1 MKMKL
6 ISKLVI
12 VIMLVNP
19 LVVSSQI
26 LKGKI
31 TSNGV
36 EVPFANII
44 LKDRGVGVS
53 SNENGYYKFEKLE
66 KGYHQIIVSSL
77 GMNKK
82 KLDIDI
88 MDGVNVID
96 IDLSPNMY
104 NLDQVVVTGTKTFK
118 RRTQS
123 PVIVNVIDS
132 KQLENVQA
140 CNLSEGLKFQPGL
153 RVETDCQTCN
163 YTQLRMNGLSGG
175 YSQILI
181 NGRAIFSPLTGLYGM
196 EQIPTN
202 MIDRIEV
209 VRGGGSSLYGSSAI
223 GGIVNVI
230 TKIPSSNNYSLGYDF
245 SIINGD
251 TQDKVIYGNATVIS
265 DNKNS
270 GATFFVNNRNRGWYD
285 HNGDNFSEL
294 PSLRDNTF
302 GATLFLLPSKN
313 QKLEANLGSLYEYRY
328 GGEMV
333 NSVPHFSMQSEERVH
348 NVLLANLDYQINFN
362 DSRSSFIAYLAAQ
375 KTNRTHYTGIR
386 PDIGSNEDA
395 IHLENPPYGTSLNT
409 TKQAGFQINH
419 TVSQFFGPNVLTL
432 GSEVIS
438 DDVMDEI
445 STYNYLVD
453 QKVIT
458 QGVFFQSDWELTE
471 SFNLLSGARFDKH
484 SLLDNIVVSPRLSF
498 LYKLRKETQFRLSY
512 STGFRAPQAF
522 DTDLHMAFS
531 GGGISRIILADDLKQ
546 ERSRS
551 LSTSLNYD
559 KATEEYVYG
568 FTLEGFYTHLKD
580 AFYQDPTGDSD
591 SYGDIFVKRNGP
603 GATVKGLT
611 MEFRANLKGKIQ
623 LESGFTLQESLYD
636 EAIAYSE
643 NLPLKKEFLR
653 SPDYYGYATLSY
665 NPNSKI
671 SFAANLVHT
680 GEMNVLHLAGAPG
693 QLNDEFLVS
702 PVFNNIG
709 LKSTY
714 IQTFKEIGI
723 KIEYSVGVKNLTNDF
738 QKEFDS
744 FKDRDS
750 NFIYGPSLPRTI
762 YFGLVLKSI

>member
-1 MKMKL
+1 MRF
-6 ISKLVI
+6 ISKLVVLFICINTLI
-12 VIMLVNP
+12 VNA
-19 LVVSSQI
+19 QI
-26 LKGKI
+26 LQGKI
-31 TSNGV
+31 TSDGV
-36 EVPFANII
+36 EVPFVTII
-44 LKDRGVGVS
+44 FKDSGVGVS
-53 SNENGYYKFEKLE
+53 SNEDGFYKFEKLK
-66 KGYHQIIVSSL
+66 KGYHQIIASSL
-77 GMNKK
+77 GMIKK

-88 MDGVNVID
+88 KEGLNVFD
-96 IDLSPNMY
+96 IDLKPSIY

-123 PVIVNVIDS
+123 TVIVNVIDS
-132 KQLENVQA
+132 RQLENVQA
-140 CNLSEGLKFQPGL
+140 CNLAEGLKFQPGL

-163 YTQLRMNGLSGG
+163 YTQLRMNGLTGG

-230 TKIPSSNNYSLGYDF
+230 TKIPTSNNYSLGYDF

-251 TQDKVIYGNATVIS
+251 TQDKVIWGNATVIS
-265 DNKNS
+265 GNKNS

-313 QKLEANLGSLYEYRY
+313 QKLEANLGSIHEYRY
-328 GGEMV
+328 GGEMIDGI
-333 NSVPHFSMQSEERVH
+333 PHFSMQSEERVH
-348 NVLLANLDYQINFN
+348 DVLLGNLDYQINFN
-362 DSRSSFIAYLAAQ
+362 DARSSFIAYLAALQ
-375 KTNRTHYTGIR
+375 TNRTHYTGIR
-386 PDIGSNEDA
+386 PESGSAADV

-419 TVSQFFGPNVLTL
+419 TISKFFGPNMLTI
-432 GSEVIS
+432 GSEVVA

-453 QKVIT
+453 QKVVT
-458 QGVFFQSDWELTE
+458 QGVFFQSDWELTK

-498 LYKLRKETQFRLSY
+498 LYKLRMKTQFRLTY

-546 ERSRS
+546 ERSKS
-551 LSTSLNYD
+551 LSASVNYD
-559 KATEEYVYG
+559 RASEQYVYG
-568 FTLEGFYTHLKD
+568 FTFEGFYTHLKD
-580 AFYQDPTGDSD
+580 AFYQDPSGSD
-591 SYGDIFVKRNGP
+591 SYGDIFVKRNGA
-603 GATVKGLT
+603 GARVKGLT
-611 MEFRANLKGKIQ
+611 MEFRVNFMQKVQ
-623 LESGFTLQESLYD
+623 LESGLTLQQSLYD
-636 EAIAYSE
+636 EAVEYSD

-653 SPDYYGYATLSY
+653 SPDYYGYATISY
-665 NPNSKI
+665 NPSPKL

-680 GEMNVLHLAGAPG
+680 GAMSLIHLEGVPG
-693 QLNDEFLVS
+693 QLEDEFLES
-702 PVFNNIG
+702 PVFNAIG
-709 LKSTY
+709 IKSTY
-714 IQTFKEIGI
+714 IQILKESGI

-738 QKEFDS
+738 QQEFDS
-744 FKDRDS
+744 SKNRDS

-762 YFGLVLKSI
+762 YFGLTLKSI

>member
-1 MKMKL
+1 MRF
-6 ISKLVI
+6 ISKLVVLLI
-12 VIMLVNP
+12 CINP
-19 LVVSSQI
+19 LIVNAQI
-26 LKGKI
+26 LQGKI
-31 TSNGV
+31 TSEGV
-36 EVPFANII
+36 EVPFATII
-44 LKDRGVGVS
+44 FKDSGVGVS
-53 SNENGYYKFEKLE
+53 SNEDGFYKFEKLK
-66 KGYHQIIVSSL
+66 KGYHQIIASSL
-77 GMNKK
+77 GMIKK

-88 MDGVNVID
+88 KEGLNVID
-96 IDLSPNMY
+96 IDLKPSIY

-132 KQLENVQA
+132 RQLENVQA
-140 CNLSEGLKFQPGL
+140 CNLAEGLKFQPGL

-163 YTQLRMNGLSGG
+163 YTQLRMNGLTGG

-230 TKIPSSNNYSLGYDF
+230 TKIPTSNNYSLGYDF

-251 TQDKVIYGNATVIS
+251 TQDKVISGNATVIS

-313 QKLEANLGSLYEYRY
+313 QKLEANLGSIHEYRY
-328 GGEMV
+328 GGEMIDGI
-333 NSVPHFSMQSEERVH
+333 PHFSMQSEERVH
-348 NVLLANLDYQINFN
+348 DVLLGNLDYQINFN
-362 DSRSSFIAYLAAQ
+362 DARSSFIAYLAAQ
-375 KTNRTHYTGIR
+375 QTNRTHYTGIR
-386 PDIGSNEDA
+386 PEIGSAADV

-419 TVSQFFGPNVLTL
+419 TINKFFGPNVLTL
-432 GSEVIS
+432 GSEVVA

-445 STYNYLVD
+445 STYNYIVD
-453 QKVIT
+453 QKVVT
-458 QGVFFQSDWELTE
+458 QGVFFQSDWELTK

-498 LYKLRKETQFRLSY
+498 LYKLRRETQFRLTY

-546 ERSRS
+546 ERSKS
-551 LSTSLNYD
+551 LSASVNYD
-559 KATEEYVYG
+559 RASEQYVYG
-568 FTLEGFYTHLKD
+568 FTFEGFYTHLKD
-580 AFYQDPTGDSD
+580 AFYQDPSGSD
-591 SYGDIFVKRNGP
+591 SYGDIFVKRNGA
-603 GATVKGLT
+603 GARVKGLT
-611 MEFRANLKGKIQ
+611 MEFRANFMQKVQ
-623 LESGFTLQESLYD
+623 LESGLTLQQSLYD
-636 EAIAYSE
+636 EAVEYSD

-653 SPDYYGYATLSY
+653 SPDYYGYATISY
-665 NPNSKI
+665 NPSPKL

-680 GEMNVLHLAGAPG
+680 GAMSLIHLAGAPG
-693 QLNDEFLVS
+693 QLEDEFLES
-702 PVFNNIG
+702 PVFNAIG
-709 LKSTY
+709 IKSTY
-714 IQTFKEIGI
+714 IQFIKKSGI

-738 QKEFDS
+738 QQEFDS
-744 FKDRDS
+744 SKNRDS

-762 YFGLVLKSI
+762 YFGLTLKSI

>member
-1 MKMKL
+1 MRFVK
-6 ISKLVI
+6 KLVI
-12 VIMLVNP
+12 LSICISP
-19 LVVSSQI
+19 LIVSSQI
-26 LKGKI
+26 LQGKI
-31 TSNGV
+31 TSDGV

-44 LKDRGVGVS
+44 IKDSGVGVS
-53 SNENGYYKFEKLE
+53 SNKDGFYRFEKLK
-66 KGYHQIIVSSL
+66 KGYHQIIISSL
-77 GMNKK
+77 GMIKK
-82 KLDIDI
+82 KLDVDI
-88 MDGVNVID
+88 KVGLNVID
-96 IDLSPNMY
+96 IDLNPSVY

-132 KQLENVQA
+132 RQLENVQA
-140 CNLSEGLKFQPGL
+140 CNLAEGLKFQPGL

-163 YTQLRMNGLSGG
+163 YTQLRMNGLTGG

-230 TKIPSSNNYSLGYDF
+230 TKIPTRNNYSLGYDY

-270 GATFFVNNRNRGWYD
+270 GATFFVNNRNRGLYD

-294 PSLRDNTF
+294 PSLKDNTF

-313 QKLEANLGSLYEYRY
+313 QKIEANLGSIHEYRY
-328 GGEMV
+328 GGEMIDR
-333 NSVPHFSMQSEERVH
+333 VPHFSMQSEERVH
-348 NVLLANLDYQINFN
+348 DVLLGNLDYQINFN
-362 DSRSSFIAYLAAQ
+362 DSKSSFIAYLAAQ
-375 KTNRTHYTGIR
+375 QTNRTHYTGIR
-386 PDIGSNEDA
+386 PDIGSADDI

-419 TVSQFFGPNVLTL
+419 TISKFFGANVLTL
-432 GSEVIS
+432 GSEVVA

-445 STYNYLVD
+445 STYNYVVD
-453 QKVIT
+453 QNVVT
-458 QGVFFQSDWELTE
+458 HGVFFQSDWELTE

-484 SLLDNIVVSPRLSF
+484 TLLDDIVVSPRLSF
-498 LYKLRKETQFRLSY
+498 LYKLRKETQFRLTY

-531 GGGISRIILADDLKQ
+531 GGGVSRIILADDLKQ
-546 ERSRS
+546 ERSKS
-551 LSTSLNYD
+551 LSASVNYD
-559 KATEEYVYG
+559 RATEEYVYG
-568 FTLEGFYTHLKD
+568 FTFEGFYTHLKD
-580 AFYQDPTGDSD
+580 AFYQDPTGNSD
-591 SYGDIFVKRNGP
+591 AYGDIFVKRNGA

-611 MEFRANLKGKIQ
+611 MEFRANLKQKVQ
-623 LESGFTLQESLYD
+623 LESGFTLQQSLYE
-636 EAIAYSE
+636 EAVEYSE
-643 NLPLKKEFLR
+643 NLPLMKEFLR

-665 NPNSKI
+665 NPSAKL

-680 GEMNVLHLAGAPG
+680 GAMSVLHLAGAPE
-693 QLNDEFLVS
+693 QLEDEFLVS

-709 LKSTY
+709 IKSTY
-714 IQTFKEIGI
+714 IQVLKESGL

-738 QKEFDS
+738 QQEFDS
-744 FKDRDS
+744 SKNRDS

-762 YFGLVLKSI
+762 YFGLTLKSI

>member
-1 MKMKL
+1 MRF
-6 ISKLVI
+6 ISKLVVLFI
-12 VIMLVNP
+12 CINP
-19 LVVSSQI
+19 LVVNAQI
-26 LKGKI
+26 LQGKI
-31 TSNGV
+31 TSDGV
-36 EVPFANII
+36 EVPFATII
-44 LKDRGVGVS
+44 FKDSGVGVS
-53 SNENGYYKFEKLE
+53 SNEDGFYKFEKLK
-66 KGYHQIIVSSL
+66 KGYHQIIASSL
-77 GMNKK
+77 GMIKK

-88 MDGVNVID
+88 KEGLNVFD
-96 IDLSPNMY
+96 IDLKPSIY

-123 PVIVNVIDS
+123 TVIVNVIDS
-132 KQLENVQA
+132 RQLENVQA
-140 CNLSEGLKFQPGL
+140 CNLAEGLKFQPGL

-163 YTQLRMNGLSGG
+163 YTQLRMNGLTGG

-230 TKIPSSNNYSLGYDF
+230 TKIPTSNNYSLGYDF

-251 TQDKVIYGNATVIS
+251 TQDKVIWGNATVIS
-265 DNKNS
+265 GNKNS

-313 QKLEANLGSLYEYRY
+313 QKLEANLGSIHEYRY
-328 GGEMV
+328 GGEMIDGI
-333 NSVPHFSMQSEERVH
+333 PHFSMQSEERVH
-348 NVLLANLDYQINFN
+348 DVLLGNLDYQINFN
-362 DSRSSFIAYLAAQ
+362 DARSSFIAYLAAQ
-375 KTNRTHYTGIR
+375 QTNRTHYTGIR
-386 PDIGSNEDA
+386 PESGSAADV
-395 IHLENPPYGTSLNT
+395 IHLENPPYGTSINT

-419 TVSQFFGPNVLTL
+419 TISKFFGPNMLTI
-432 GSEVIS
+432 GSEVVA

-453 QKVIT
+453 QKVVT
-458 QGVFFQSDWELTE
+458 QGVFFQSDWELTK

-498 LYKLRKETQFRLSY
+498 LYKLRMETQF

-546 ERSRS
+546 ERSKS
-551 LSTSLNYD
+551 LSASVNYD
-559 KATEEYVYG
+559 RASEQYVYG
-568 FTLEGFYTHLKD
+568 FTFEGFYTHLKD
-580 AFYQDPTGDSD
+580 AFYQDPNGSD
-591 SYGDIFVKRNGP
+591 SYGDIFVKRNGA
-603 GATVKGLT
+603 GARVKGLT
-611 MEFRANLKGKIQ
+611 MEFRVNFMQKVQ
-623 LESGFTLQESLYD
+623 LESGLTLQQSLYD
-636 EAIAYSE
+636 EAVEYSD

-653 SPDYYGYATLSY
+653 SPDYYGYATISY
-665 NPNSKI
+665 NPSPKL

-680 GEMNVLHLAGAPG
+680 GAMSLIHLEGVPG
-693 QLNDEFLVS
+693 QLEDEFLES
-702 PVFNNIG
+702 PVFNAIG
-709 LKSTY
+709 IKSTY
-714 IQTFKEIGI
+714 IQILKESGI

-738 QKEFDS
+738 QQEFDS
-744 FKDRDS
+744 SKNRDS

-762 YFGLVLKSI
+762 YFGLTLKSI

>member
-1 MKMKL
+1 MRF
-6 ISKLVI
+6 ISKLVVLLI
-12 VIMLVNP
+12 CINP
-19 LVVSSQI
+19 LIVNAQI
-26 LKGKI
+26 LQGKI
-31 TSNGV
+31 TSDGV
-36 EVPFANII
+36 EVPFATII
-44 LKDRGVGVS
+44 FKDSDVGVS
-53 SNENGYYKFEKLE
+53 SNEDGYYKFEKL
-66 KGYHQIIVSSL
+66 KNGYHQIIVSSL
-77 GMNKK
+77 GMIKK

-88 MDGVNVID
+88 KEGLNVID
-96 IDLSPNMY
+96 IDLKPSIY
-104 NLDQVVVTGTKTFK
+104 NLNQVVVTGTKTFK

-132 KQLENVQA
+132 RQLENVQA
-140 CNLSEGLKFQPGL
+140 CNLAEGLKFQPGL

-163 YTQLRMNGLSGG
+163 YTQLRMNGLTGG

-230 TKIPSSNNYSLGYDF
+230 TKIPTSNNYSLGYDF

-251 TQDKVIYGNATVIS
+251 TQDKVISGNATVIS
-265 DNKNS
+265 ANKNS

-294 PSLRDNTF
+294 SSLRDNTF

-313 QKLEANLGSLYEYRY
+313 QKLEANLGSIHEYRY
-328 GGEMV
+328 GGEMIDGI
-333 NSVPHFSMQSEERVH
+333 SHFSMQSEERVH
-348 NVLLANLDYQINFN
+348 DVLLGNLDYQINFN
-362 DSRSSFIAYLAAQ
+362 DSRLSFIAYLAAQ
-375 KTNRTHYTGIR
+375 QTNRTHYTGIR
-386 PDIGSNEDA
+386 PEIGSTADV
-395 IHLENPPYGTSLNT
+395 IHLKNPHYGTSLNT
-409 TKQAGFQINH
+409 TKQAGFQMNH
-419 TVSQFFGPNVLTL
+419 TISKFFGPNVLTI
-432 GSEVIS
+432 GSEVVA

-453 QKVIT
+453 QKVVT

-484 SLLDNIVVSPRLSF
+484 SLLDNIVASPRLSF
-498 LYKLRKETQFRLSY
+498 LYKLRRETQIRLTY

-546 ERSRS
+546 ERSKS
-551 LSTSLNYD
+551 LSASVNYD
-559 KATEEYVYG
+559 RASEQYVYG
-568 FTLEGFYTHLKD
+568 FTFEGFYTHLKD
-580 AFYQDPTGDSD
+580 AFFQDPSGSD
-591 SYGDIFVKRNGP
+591 SYGDIFIKRNGA
-603 GATVKGLT
+603 GARVKGLT
-611 MEFRANLKGKIQ
+611 MEFRANFKQKVQ
-623 LESGFTLQESLYD
+623 LESGLTLQQSLYD
-636 EAIAYSE
+636 EAVEYSD

-653 SPDYYGYATLSY
+653 SPNYYGYATISY
-665 NPNSKI
+665 NPNSKL

-680 GEMNVLHLAGAPG
+680 GAMSLIHLAGAPG
-693 QLNDEFLVS
+693 QLEDEFLES
-702 PVFNNIG
+702 PVFNAIG
-709 LKSTY
+709 IKSTY
-714 IQTFKEIGI
+714 IQVLKESGI

-738 QKEFDS
+738 QQEFDS
-744 FKDRDS
+744 SKNRDS
-750 NFIYGPSLPRTI
+750 NFVYGPSLPRTI
-762 YFGLVLKSI
+762 YFGLTLKSI

>member
-1 MKMKL
+1 MISFPCLKL
-6 ISKLVI
+6 K
-12 VIMLVNP
+12 
-19 LVVSSQI
+19 
-26 LKGKI
+26 
-31 TSNGV
+31 
-36 EVPFANII
+36 
-44 LKDRGVGVS
+44 
-53 SNENGYYKFEKLE
+53 
-66 KGYHQIIVSSL
+66 KGYNQIIVSSL
-77 GMNKK
+77 GMIKR

-88 MDGVNVID
+88 KEGLNVID
-96 IDLSPNMY
+96 IDLKPSIY

-132 KQLENVQA
+132 RQLENVQA
-140 CNLSEGLKFQPGL
+140 CNLAEGLKFQPGL

-163 YTQLRMNGLSGG
+163 YTQLRMNGLTGG

-196 EQIPTN
+196 EQIPAN

-230 TKIPSSNNYSLGYDF
+230 TKIPTSNNYSLGYDF

-251 TQDKVIYGNATVIS
+251 TQDKVISGNATVIS

-285 HNGDNFSEL
+285 HNEDNFSEL

-313 QKLEANLGSLYEYRY
+313 QKIEANLGSINEYRY
-328 GGEMV
+328 GGEMI
-333 NSVPHFSMQSEERVH
+333 NGIPHFSMQSEERVH
-348 NVLLANLDYQINFN
+348 DILLGNLDYQINFN
-362 DSRSSFIAYLAAQ
+362 DARSSFIAYLAAQ
-375 KTNRTHYTGIR
+375 QTNRTHYTGIR
-386 PDIGSNEDA
+386 PEIGSAADV
-395 IHLENPPYGTSLNT
+395 IHLEQPPYGTSLNT

-419 TVSQFFGPNVLTL
+419 TINKFFGPNVLTL
-432 GSEVIS
+432 GSEVVA

-445 STYNYLVD
+445 STYNYIVD
-453 QKVIT
+453 QKVVT
-458 QGVFFQSDWELTE
+458 QGVFFQSDWELTK

-498 LYKLRKETQFRLSY
+498 LYKLRRETQFRLTY

-546 ERSRS
+546 ERSKS
-551 LSTSLNYD
+551 LSASVNYD
-559 KATEEYVYG
+559 RASEQYVYG
-568 FTLEGFYTHLKD
+568 FTFEGFYTHLKD
-580 AFYQDPTGDSD
+580 AFYQDPSGSD
-591 SYGDIFVKRNGP
+591 SYGDIFVKRNGA
-603 GATVKGLT
+603 GARVKGLT
-611 MEFRANLKGKIQ
+611 MEFRANFMKKVQ
-623 LESGFTLQESLYD
+623 LESGLTLQQSLYD
-636 EAIAYSE
+636 EAVEYSD

-653 SPDYYGYATLSY
+653 SPIYYGYATISY
-665 NPNSKI
+665 NPSPKL

-680 GEMNVLHLAGAPG
+680 GAMSLIHLAGAPG
-693 QLNDEFLVS
+693 QLEDEFLES
-702 PVFNNIG
+702 PVFNAIG
-709 LKSTY
+709 IKSTY
-714 IQTFKEIGI
+714 IQILKESGI

-738 QKEFDS
+738 QQEFDS
-744 FKDRDS
+744 SKNRDS

-762 YFGLVLKSI
+762 YFGLTLKSI

>member
-1 MKMKL
+1 MRFVK
-6 ISKLVI
+6 KLVI
-12 VIMLVNP
+12 LSICISP
-19 LVVSSQI
+19 LIVSSQI
-26 LKGKI
+26 LQGKI
-31 TSNGV
+31 TSDGV

-44 LKDRGVGVS
+44 IKDSEVGVS
-53 SNENGYYKFEKLE
+53 SNKDGFYRFEKLK
-66 KGYHQIIVSSL
+66 KGYHQIIISSL
-77 GMNKK
+77 GMIKK

-88 MDGVNVID
+88 KVGLNVID
-96 IDLSPNMY
+96 IDLNTSVY

-132 KQLENVQA
+132 RQLENVQA
-140 CNLSEGLKFQPGL
+140 CNLAEGLKFQPGL

-163 YTQLRMNGLSGG
+163 YTQLRMNGLTGG

-230 TKIPSSNNYSLGYDF
+230 TKIPTRNNYSLGYDY

-270 GATFFVNNRNRGWYD
+270 GATFFVNNRNRGLYD

-294 PSLRDNTF
+294 PSLKDNTF

-313 QKLEANLGSLYEYRY
+313 QKIEANLGSIHEYRY
-328 GGEMV
+328 GGEMIDR
-333 NSVPHFSMQSEERVH
+333 VPHFSMQSEERVH
-348 NVLLANLDYQINFN
+348 DVLLGNLDYQINFN
-362 DSRSSFIAYLAAQ
+362 DSKSSFIAYLAAQ
-375 KTNRTHYTGIR
+375 QTNRTHYTGIR
-386 PDIGSNEDA
+386 PDIGSADDI

-419 TVSQFFGPNVLTL
+419 TISKFFGANVLTL
-432 GSEVIS
+432 GSEVVA

-445 STYNYLVD
+445 STYNYVVD
-453 QKVIT
+453 QNVVT
-458 QGVFFQSDWELTE
+458 HGVFFQSDWELTE

-484 SLLDNIVVSPRLSF
+484 TLLDDIVVSPRLSF
-498 LYKLRKETQFRLSY
+498 LYKLRKETQFRLTY

-531 GGGISRIILADDLKQ
+531 GGGVSRIILADDLKQ
-546 ERSRS
+546 ERSKS
-551 LSTSLNYD
+551 LSASVNYD
-559 KATEEYVYG
+559 RATEEYVYG
-568 FTLEGFYTHLKD
+568 FTFEGFYTHLKD
-580 AFYQDPTGDSD
+580 AFYQDPTGNSD
-591 SYGDIFVKRNGP
+591 AYGDIFVKRNGA

-611 MEFRANLKGKIQ
+611 MEFRANLKQKVQ
-623 LESGFTLQESLYD
+623 LESGFTLQQSLYE
-636 EAIAYSE
+636 EAVEYSE
-643 NLPLKKEFLR
+643 NLPLMKEFLR

-665 NPNSKI
+665 NPSAKL

-680 GEMNVLHLAGAPG
+680 GAMSVLHLAGAPE
-693 QLNDEFLVS
+693 QLEDEFLVS

-709 LKSTY
+709 IKSTY
-714 IQTFKEIGI
+714 IQVLKESGL

-738 QKEFDS
+738 QQEFDS
-744 FKDRDS
+744 SKNRDS

-762 YFGLVLKSI
+762 YFGLTLKSI

>member
-1 MKMKL
+1 MRF
-6 ISKLVI
+6 ISKLVVLFICINTLI
-12 VIMLVNP
+12 VNA
-19 LVVSSQI
+19 QI
-26 LKGKI
+26 LQGKI
-31 TSNGV
+31 TSDGV
-36 EVPFANII
+36 EVPFATII
-44 LKDRGVGVS
+44 FKDSGVGVS
-53 SNENGYYKFEKLE
+53 SNEDGFYKFEKLK
-66 KGYHQIIVSSL
+66 KGYHQIIASSL
-77 GMNKK
+77 GMIKK

-88 MDGVNVID
+88 KEGLNVFD
-96 IDLSPNMY
+96 IDLKPSIY

-123 PVIVNVIDS
+123 TVIVNVIDS
-132 KQLENVQA
+132 RQLENVQA
-140 CNLSEGLKFQPGL
+140 CNLADGLKFQPGL

-163 YTQLRMNGLSGG
+163 YTQLRMIGLTGG

-230 TKIPSSNNYSLGYDF
+230 TKIPTSNNYSLGYDF

-251 TQDKVIYGNATVIS
+251 TQDKVIWGNATVIS
-265 DNKNS
+265 GNKNS

-313 QKLEANLGSLYEYRY
+313 QKLEANLGSIHEYRY
-328 GGEMV
+328 GGEMIDGI
-333 NSVPHFSMQSEERVH
+333 PHFSMQSEERVH
-348 NVLLANLDYQINFN
+348 DVLLGNLDYQINFN
-362 DSRSSFIAYLAAQ
+362 DARSSFIAYLAAQ
-375 KTNRTHYTGIR
+375 QTNRTHYTGIR
-386 PDIGSNEDA
+386 PESGSAADV

-419 TVSQFFGPNVLTL
+419 TISKFFGPNMLTI
-432 GSEVIS
+432 GSEVVA

-453 QKVIT
+453 QKVVT
-458 QGVFFQSDWELTE
+458 QGVFFQSDWELTK

-498 LYKLRKETQFRLSY
+498 LYKLRMETQFRLTY

-546 ERSRS
+546 ERSKS
-551 LSTSLNYD
+551 LSASVNYD
-559 KATEEYVYG
+559 RASEQYVYG
-568 FTLEGFYTHLKD
+568 FTFEGFYTHLKD
-580 AFYQDPTGDSD
+580 AFYQDPSGSD
-591 SYGDIFVKRNGP
+591 SYGDIFVKRNGA
-603 GATVKGLT
+603 GARVKGLT
-611 MEFRANLKGKIQ
+611 MEFRVNFMQKVQ
-623 LESGFTLQESLYD
+623 LESGLTLQQSLYD
-636 EAIAYSE
+636 EAVEYSD

-653 SPDYYGYATLSY
+653 SPDYYGYATISY
-665 NPNSKI
+665 NPSPKL

-680 GEMNVLHLAGAPG
+680 GVMSLIHLEGVPG
-693 QLNDEFLVS
+693 QLEDEFLES
-702 PVFNNIG
+702 PVFNAIG
-709 LKSTY
+709 IKSTY
-714 IQTFKEIGI
+714 IQILKESGI

-738 QKEFDS
+738 QQEFDS
-744 FKDRDS
+744 SKNRDS

-762 YFGLVLKSI
+762 YFGLTLKSI

>member
-1 MKMKL
+1 MRF
-6 ISKLVI
+6 ISKLVVLLI
-12 VIMLVNP
+12 CINP
-19 LVVSSQI
+19 LIVNAQI
-26 LKGKI
+26 LQGKI
-31 TSNGV
+31 TSEGV
-36 EVPFANII
+36 EVPFATII
-44 LKDRGVGVS
+44 FKDSGVGVS
-53 SNENGYYKFEKLE
+53 SNEDGFYKFEKLK
-66 KGYHQIIVSSL
+66 KGYHQIIASSL
-77 GMNKK
+77 GMIKK

-88 MDGVNVID
+88 KEGLNVID
-96 IDLSPNMY
+96 IDLKPSIY

-132 KQLENVQA
+132 RQLENVQA
-140 CNLSEGLKFQPGL
+140 CNLAEGLKFQPGL

-163 YTQLRMNGLSGG
+163 YTQLRMNGLTGG

-230 TKIPSSNNYSLGYDF
+230 TKIPTSNNYSLGYDF

-251 TQDKVIYGNATVIS
+251 TQDKVISGNATVIS
-265 DNKNS
+265 GNKNS

-313 QKLEANLGSLYEYRY
+313 QKLEANLGSIHEYRY
-328 GGEMV
+328 GGEMIDGI
-333 NSVPHFSMQSEERVH
+333 PHFSMQSEERVH
-348 NVLLANLDYQINFN
+348 DVLLGNLDYQINFN

-375 KTNRTHYTGIR
+375 QTNRTHYTGIR
-386 PDIGSNEDA
+386 PEIGSAADV

-419 TVSQFFGPNVLTL
+419 TINKFFGPNVLTL
-432 GSEVIS
+432 GSEVVA

-445 STYNYLVD
+445 STYNYIVD
-453 QKVIT
+453 QKVVT
-458 QGVFFQSDWELTE
+458 QGVFFQSDWELTK

-498 LYKLRKETQFRLSY
+498 LYKLRRETQFRLTY

-546 ERSRS
+546 ERSKS
-551 LSTSLNYD
+551 LSASVNYD
-559 KATEEYVYG
+559 RASEQYVYG
-568 FTLEGFYTHLKD
+568 FTFEGFYTHLKD
-580 AFYQDPTGDSD
+580 AFYQDPSGSD
-591 SYGDIFVKRNGP
+591 SYGDIFVKRNGA
-603 GATVKGLT
+603 GARVKGLT
-611 MEFRANLKGKIQ
+611 MEFRANFMQKVQ
-623 LESGFTLQESLYD
+623 LESGLTLQQSLYD
-636 EAIAYSE
+636 EAVEYSD

-653 SPDYYGYATLSY
+653 SPDYYGYATISY
-665 NPNSKI
+665 NPSPKL

-680 GEMNVLHLAGAPG
+680 GAMSLIHLAGAPG
-693 QLNDEFLVS
+693 QLEDEFLES
-702 PVFNNIG
+702 PVFNAIG
-709 LKSTY
+709 IKSTY
-714 IQTFKEIGI
+714 IQFIKKSGI

-738 QKEFDS
+738 QQEFDS
-744 FKDRDS
+744 SKNRDS

-762 YFGLVLKSI
+762 YFGLTLKSI

>member
-1 MKMKL
+1 MRF
-6 ISKLVI
+6 ISKLVVLLI
-12 VIMLVNP
+12 CINP
-19 LVVSSQI
+19 LIVNAQI
-26 LKGKI
+26 LQGKI
-31 TSNGV
+31 TSEGV
-36 EVPFANII
+36 EVPFATII
-44 LKDRGVGVS
+44 FKDSGVGVS
-53 SNENGYYKFEKLE
+53 SNEDGFYKFEKLK
-66 KGYHQIIVSSL
+66 KGYHQIIASSL
-77 GMNKK
+77 GMIKK

-88 MDGVNVID
+88 KEGLNVID
-96 IDLSPNMY
+96 IDLNPSIY

-132 KQLENVQA
+132 RQLENVQA
-140 CNLSEGLKFQPGL
+140 CNLAEGLKFQPGL

-163 YTQLRMNGLSGG
+163 YTQLRMNGLTGG

-230 TKIPSSNNYSLGYDF
+230 TKIPTSNNYSLGYDF

-251 TQDKVIYGNATVIS
+251 TQDKVISGNATVIS
-265 DNKNS
+265 GNKNS

-313 QKLEANLGSLYEYRY
+313 QKLEANLGSIHEYRY
-328 GGEMV
+328 GGEMIDGI
-333 NSVPHFSMQSEERVH
+333 PHFSMQSEERVH
-348 NVLLANLDYQINFN
+348 DVLLGNLDYQINFN
-362 DSRSSFIAYLAAQ
+362 DARSSFIAYLAAQ
-375 KTNRTHYTGIR
+375 QTNRTHYTGIR
-386 PDIGSNEDA
+386 PEIGSAADV

-419 TVSQFFGPNVLTL
+419 TISKFFGPNVLTL
-432 GSEVIS
+432 GSEVVA

-445 STYNYLVD
+445 STYNYIVD
-453 QKVIT
+453 QKVVT
-458 QGVFFQSDWELTE
+458 QGVFFQSDWELTK

-498 LYKLRKETQFRLSY
+498 LYKLRRETQFRLTY

-546 ERSRS
+546 ERSKS
-551 LSTSLNYD
+551 LSASVNYD
-559 KATEEYVYG
+559 RASEQYVYG
-568 FTLEGFYTHLKD
+568 FTFEGFYTHLKD
-580 AFYQDPTGDSD
+580 AFYQDPSGSD
-591 SYGDIFVKRNGP
+591 SYGDIFVKRNGA
-603 GATVKGLT
+603 GARVKGLT
-611 MEFRANLKGKIQ
+611 MEFRANFMQKVQ
-623 LESGFTLQESLYD
+623 LESGLTLQQSLYD
-636 EAIAYSE
+636 EAVEYSD

-653 SPDYYGYATLSY
+653 SPDYYGYATISY
-665 NPNSKI
+665 NPSPKL

-680 GEMNVLHLAGAPG
+680 GAMSLIHLAGAPG
-693 QLNDEFLVS
+693 QLEDEFLES
-702 PVFNNIG
+702 PVFNAIG
-709 LKSTY
+709 IKSTY
-714 IQTFKEIGI
+714 IQILKESGI

-738 QKEFDS
+738 QQEFDS
-744 FKDRDS
+744 SKNRDS

-762 YFGLVLKSI
+762 YFGLTLKSI

>member
-1 MKMKL
+1 MRF
-6 ISKLVI
+6 ISKLVVLLI
-12 VIMLVNP
+12 CINP
-19 LVVSSQI
+19 LIVNAQI
-26 LKGKI
+26 LQGKI
-31 TSNGV
+31 TSEGV
-36 EVPFANII
+36 EVPFATII
-44 LKDRGVGVS
+44 FKDSGVGVS
-53 SNENGYYKFEKLE
+53 SNEDGFYKFEKLK
-66 KGYHQIIVSSL
+66 KGYHQIIASSL
-77 GMNKK
+77 GMIKK

-88 MDGVNVID
+88 KEGLNVID
-96 IDLSPNMY
+96 IDLKPSIY

-132 KQLENVQA
+132 RQLENVQA
-140 CNLSEGLKFQPGL
+140 CNLAEGLKFQPGL

-163 YTQLRMNGLSGG
+163 YTQLRMNGLTGG

-230 TKIPSSNNYSLGYDF
+230 TKIPTSNNYSLGYDF

-251 TQDKVIYGNATVIS
+251 TQDKVISGNATVIS
-265 DNKNS
+265 ANKNS

-313 QKLEANLGSLYEYRY
+313 QKLEANLGSIHEYRY
-328 GGEMV
+328 GGEMIDGI
-333 NSVPHFSMQSEERVH
+333 PHFSMQSEERVH
-348 NVLLANLDYQINFN
+348 DVLLGNLDYQINFN
-362 DSRSSFIAYLAAQ
+362 DARSSFIAYLAAQ
-375 KTNRTHYTGIR
+375 QTNRTHYTGIR
-386 PDIGSNEDA
+386 PEIGSAADV

-419 TVSQFFGPNVLTL
+419 TISKFFGPNVLTL
-432 GSEVIS
+432 GSEVVA

-445 STYNYLVD
+445 STYNYIVD
-453 QKVIT
+453 QKVVT
-458 QGVFFQSDWELTE
+458 QGVFFQSDWELTK

-498 LYKLRKETQFRLSY
+498 LYKLRRETQFRLTY

-546 ERSRS
+546 ERSKS
-551 LSTSLNYD
+551 LSASVNYD
-559 KATEEYVYG
+559 RASEQYVYG
-568 FTLEGFYTHLKD
+568 FTFEGFYTHLKD
-580 AFYQDPTGDSD
+580 AFYQDPSGSD
-591 SYGDIFVKRNGP
+591 SYGDIFVKRNGA
-603 GATVKGLT
+603 GARVKGLT
-611 MEFRANLKGKIQ
+611 MEFRANFMQKVQ
-623 LESGFTLQESLYD
+623 LESGLTLQQSLYD
-636 EAIAYSE
+636 EAVEYSD

-653 SPDYYGYATLSY
+653 SPDYYGYATISY
-665 NPNSKI
+665 NPSPKL

-680 GEMNVLHLAGAPG
+680 GAMSLIHLAGAPG
-693 QLNDEFLVS
+693 QLEDEFLES
-702 PVFNNIG
+702 PVFNAIG
-709 LKSTY
+709 IKSTY
-714 IQTFKEIGI
+714 IQILKESGI

-738 QKEFDS
+738 QQEFDS
-744 FKDRDS
+744 SKNRDS

-762 YFGLVLKSI
+762 YFGLTLKSI

>member
-1 MKMKL
+1 MRFVK
-6 ISKLVI
+6 KLVI
-12 VIMLVNP
+12 LSICINP
-19 LVVSSQI
+19 LIVSSQI
-26 LKGKI
+26 LQGKI
-31 TSNGV
+31 TSDGV

-44 LKDRGVGVS
+44 IKDSGVGVS
-53 SNENGYYKFEKLE
+53 SNKDGFYKFEKLK
-66 KGYHQIIVSSL
+66 KGYYQIIISSL
-77 GMNKK
+77 GMIKK

-88 MDGVNVID
+88 KVGLNVID
-96 IDLSPNMY
+96 FDLNPNVY

-132 KQLENVQA
+132 RQLENVQA
-140 CNLSEGLKFQPGL
+140 CSLAEGLKFQPGL

-163 YTQLRMNGLSGG
+163 YTQLRMNGLTGG

-230 TKIPSSNNYSLGYDF
+230 TKIPTRNNYSLGYDY

-265 DNKNS
+265 DNKKS
-270 GATFFVNNRNRGWYD
+270 GATFFVNNRNRGLYD

-302 GATLFLLPSKN
+302 GATLFVLPSKN
-313 QKLEANLGSLYEYRY
+313 QKIEANIGSIHEYRY
-328 GGEMV
+328 GGEMI
-333 NSVPHFSMQSEERVH
+333 NGIPHFSMQSEERVH
-348 NVLLANLDYQINFN
+348 DVLLGNLDYQINFN
-362 DSRSSFIAYLAAQ
+362 DSKSSFIAYLAAQ
-375 KTNRTHYTGIR
+375 QTNRTHYTGIR
-386 PDIGSNEDA
+386 PEIGSAEDV

-409 TKQAGFQINH
+409 TKQAGFQLNH
-419 TVSQFFGPNVLTL
+419 TISKFFGSNVLTI
-432 GSEVIS
+432 GSEFVT

-445 STYNYLVD
+445 STYNYLTD
-453 QKVIT
+453 QNVVT
-458 QGVFFQSDWELTE
+458 NGVFFQSDWELTE

-498 LYKLRKETQFRLSY
+498 LYKLRQETQFRLTY

-546 ERSRS
+546 ERSKS
-551 LSTSLNYD
+551 LSASVNYD
-559 KATEEYVYG
+559 KATEDYIYG
-568 FTLEGFYTHLKD
+568 FTFEGFYTHLKD
-580 AFYQDPTGDSD
+580 AFYQYPSGSD
-591 SYGDIFVKRNGP
+591 AYGDIFVKRNGA
-603 GATVKGLT
+603 GAMVKGLT
-611 MEFRANLKGKIQ
+611 MEFRANLKQKVQ
-623 LESGFTLQESLYD
+623 LESGFTLQQSLYD
-636 EAIAYSE
+636 EAVEYSE
-643 NLPLKKEFLR
+643 NLPLMKEFLR

-665 NPNSKI
+665 NPSAKL

-680 GEMNVLHLAGAPG
+680 GVMSVLHLAGAPE
-693 QLNDEFLVS
+693 QLEDEFVVS

-709 LKSTY
+709 VKSTY
-714 IQTFKEIGI
+714 IQVLKESGI
-723 KIEYSVGVKNLTNDF
+723 KIEYSLGVKNLTNDF
-738 QKEFDS
+738 QQEFDS
-744 FKDRDS
+744 TKNRDS
-750 NFIYGPSLPRTI
+750 NFMYGPSLPRTI
-762 YFGLVLKSI
+762 YFGLTLKSM

>member
-1 MKMKL
+1 MRF
-6 ISKLVI
+6 ISKLVVLLI
-12 VIMLVNP
+12 CINP
-19 LVVSSQI
+19 LIVNAQI
-26 LKGKI
+26 LQGKI
-31 TSNGV
+31 TSDGV
-36 EVPFANII
+36 EVPFATII
-44 LKDRGVGVS
+44 FKDSGVGVS
-53 SNENGYYKFEKLE
+53 SNEDGYYKFEKL
-66 KGYHQIIVSSL
+66 KNGYHQIIVSSL
-77 GMNKK
+77 GMIKK

-88 MDGVNVID
+88 KEGLNVID
-96 IDLSPNMY
+96 IDLKPSIY

-118 RRTQS
+118 RRTHS

-132 KQLENVQA
+132 RQLENVQA
-140 CNLSEGLKFQPGL
+140 CNLAEGLKFQPGL

-163 YTQLRMNGLSGG
+163 YTQLRMNGLTGG

-196 EQIPTN
+196 EQIPAN

-230 TKIPSSNNYSLGYDF
+230 TKIPTSNNYSLGYDF

-251 TQDKVIYGNATVIS
+251 TQDKVISGNATVIS
-265 DNKNS
+265 ANKNS

-313 QKLEANLGSLYEYRY
+313 QKLEANLGSIHEYRY
-328 GGEMV
+328 GGEMIDGI
-333 NSVPHFSMQSEERVH
+333 SHFSMQSEERVH
-348 NVLLANLDYQINFN
+348 DVLLGNLDYQINFN

-375 KTNRTHYTGIR
+375 QTNRTHYTGIR
-386 PDIGSNEDA
+386 PEIGSTADV
-395 IHLENPPYGTSLNT
+395 IHLKNPPYGTSLNT
-409 TKQAGFQINH
+409 TKQAGFQMNH
-419 TVSQFFGPNVLTL
+419 TISKFFGPNVLTI
-432 GSEVIS
+432 GSEVVA

-453 QKVIT
+453 QKVVT

-484 SLLDNIVVSPRLSF
+484 SLLDNIVASPRLSF
-498 LYKLRKETQFRLSY
+498 LYKLRRETQIRLTY

-546 ERSRS
+546 ERSKS
-551 LSTSLNYD
+551 LSASVNYD
-559 KATEEYVYG
+559 RASEQYVYG
-568 FTLEGFYTHLKD
+568 FTFEGFYTHLKD
-580 AFYQDPTGDSD
+580 AFFQDPSGSD
-591 SYGDIFVKRNGP
+591 SYGDIFIKRNGA
-603 GATVKGLT
+603 GARVKGLT
-611 MEFRANLKGKIQ
+611 MEFRANFKQKVQ
-623 LESGFTLQESLYD
+623 LESGLTLQQSLYD
-636 EAIAYSE
+636 EAVEYSD

-653 SPDYYGYATLSY
+653 SPNYYGYATISY
-665 NPNSKI
+665 NPNSKL

-680 GEMNVLHLAGAPG
+680 GAMSLIHLAGAPG
-693 QLNDEFLVS
+693 QLEDEFLES
-702 PVFNNIG
+702 PVFNAIG
-709 LKSTY
+709 IKSTY
-714 IQTFKEIGI
+714 IQVLKESGI

-738 QKEFDS
+738 QQEFDS
-744 FKDRDS
+744 SKNRDS
-750 NFIYGPSLPRTI
+750 NFVYGPSLPRTI
-762 YFGLVLKSI
+762 YLGLTLKSI

>member
-1 MKMKL
+1 MKMKF
-6 ISKLVI
+6 ISKLFI
-12 VIMLVNP
+12 LTLCITP
-19 LVVSSQI
+19 LIASSQT
-26 LKGKI
+26 LNGKI

-36 EVPFANII
+36 EVPYANIVF
-44 LKDRGVGVS
+44 KDSGIGVS
-53 SNENGYYKFEKLE
+53 SNESGYYKFEKLK
-66 KGYHQIIVSSL
+66 KGYYQIIVSSL
-77 GMNKK
+77 GMINK

-88 MDGVNVID
+88 KDGVNVID
-96 IDLSPNMY
+96 IDLKPNVY

-123 PVIVNVIDS
+123 PVIVNVINS

-140 CNLSEGLKFQPGL
+140 CNLAEGLKFQPGL

-163 YTQLRMNGLSGG
+163 YTQLRMNGLTGG

-265 DNKNS
+265 SNKNS
-270 GATFFVNNRNRGWYD
+270 GATFFLNNRNRGWYD

-313 QKLEANLGSLYEYRY
+313 QKLEANLGSIHEYRY
-328 GGEMV
+328 GGEMIDG
-333 NSVPHFSMQSEERVH
+333 VPHFSMQSEERVH
-348 NVLLANLDYQINFN
+348 NILLANLDYQVNSK
-362 DSRSSFIAYLAAQ
+362 DGSSSFIGYLAAQ

-386 PDIGSNEDA
+386 PEIGSSDDI

-419 TVSQFFGPNVLTL
+419 TIEEIFGPNVLTL

-453 QKVIT
+453 QKVLT

-471 SFNLLSGARFDKH
+471 NFNLLSGARFDKH
-484 SLLDNIVVSPRLSF
+484 SLLDNIVISPRLSF

-546 ERSRS
+546 ERSKS
-551 LSTSLNYD
+551 LSASLNYD

-568 FTLEGFYTHLKD
+568 FTFEGFYTHLKD
-580 AFYQDPTGDSD
+580 AFYQDLSGSD
-591 SYGDIFVKRNGP
+591 SYGDIFVKRNGE
-603 GATVKGLT
+603 GAIVKGLT
-611 MEFRANLKGKIQ
+611 IEFRANLKQKVQ
-623 LESGFTLQESLYD
+623 LESGFTLQQSLYD
-636 EAIAYSE
+636 EAVQYSE

-653 SPDYYGYATLSY
+653 SPDYYGYATFSY

-680 GEMNVLHLAGAPG
+680 GAMTVLHLAGAPG

-714 IQTFKEIGI
+714 IQTFKQSEI
-723 KIEYSVGVKNLTNDF
+723 KVEYSVGIKNLTNDF
-738 QKEFDS
+738 QNEFDS

>member
-1 MKMKL
+1 MRF
-6 ISKLVI
+6 ISKLVVLLI
-12 VIMLVNP
+12 CINP
-19 LVVSSQI
+19 LIVNAQI
-26 LKGKI
+26 LQGKI
-31 TSNGV
+31 TSEGV
-36 EVPFANII
+36 EVPFATII
-44 LKDRGVGVS
+44 FKDSGVGVS
-53 SNENGYYKFEKLE
+53 SNEDGFYKFEKL
-66 KGYHQIIVSSL
+66 KNGYHQIIASSL
-77 GMNKK
+77 GMIKK

-88 MDGVNVID
+88 KEGLNVID
-96 IDLSPNMY
+96 IDLKPSIY

-132 KQLENVQA
+132 RQLENVQA
-140 CNLSEGLKFQPGL
+140 CNLAEGLKFQPGL

-163 YTQLRMNGLSGG
+163 YTQLRMNGLTGG

-196 EQIPTN
+196 EQIPAN

-230 TKIPSSNNYSLGYDF
+230 TKIPTSNNYSLGYDF

-251 TQDKVIYGNATVIS
+251 TQDKVISGNATVIS
-265 DNKNS
+265 GNKNS

-313 QKLEANLGSLYEYRY
+313 QKLEANLGSIHEYRY
-328 GGEMV
+328 GGEMIDGI
-333 NSVPHFSMQSEERVH
+333 PHFSMQSEERVH
-348 NVLLANLDYQINFN
+348 DVLLGNLDYQINFN

-375 KTNRTHYTGIR
+375 QTNRTHYTGIR
-386 PDIGSNEDA
+386 PEIGSAADV

-419 TVSQFFGPNVLTL
+419 TISKFFGPNVLTL
-432 GSEVIS
+432 GSEVVA

-453 QKVIT
+453 QKVVT
-458 QGVFFQSDWELTE
+458 QGVFFQSDWELTK

-498 LYKLRKETQFRLSY
+498 LYKLRRETQFRLTY

-546 ERSRS
+546 ERSKS
-551 LSTSLNYD
+551 LSASVNYD
-559 KATEEYVYG
+559 RASEQYVYG
-568 FTLEGFYTHLKD
+568 FTFEGFYTHLKD
-580 AFYQDPTGDSD
+580 AFYQDPSGSD
-591 SYGDIFVKRNGP
+591 SYGDIFVKRNGA
-603 GATVKGLT
+603 GARVKGLT
-611 MEFRANLKGKIQ
+611 MEFRANFMQKVQ
-623 LESGFTLQESLYD
+623 LESGLTLQQSLYD
-636 EAIAYSE
+636 EAVEYSD

-653 SPDYYGYATLSY
+653 SPDYYGYATISY
-665 NPNSKI
+665 NPSPKL

-680 GEMNVLHLAGAPG
+680 GAMSLIHLAGAPG
-693 QLNDEFLVS
+693 QLEDEFLES
-702 PVFNNIG
+702 PVFNAIG
-709 LKSTY
+709 IKSTY
-714 IQTFKEIGI
+714 IQFLKKSGI

-738 QKEFDS
+738 QQEFDS
-744 FKDRDS
+744 SKNRDS
-750 NFIYGPSLPRTI
+750 NFVYGPSLPRTI
-762 YFGLVLKSI
+762 YFGLTLKSI

>member
-1 MKMKL
+1 MRF
-6 ISKLVI
+6 ISKLVVLLI
-12 VIMLVNP
+12 CINP
-19 LVVSSQI
+19 LIVNAQI
-26 LKGKI
+26 LQGKI
-31 TSNGV
+31 TSEGV

-44 LKDRGVGVS
+44 FKDSGIGVS
-53 SNENGYYKFEKLE
+53 SNEDGFYKFEKLK

-77 GMNKK
+77 GMIKK

-88 MDGVNVID
+88 KEGLNVID
-96 IDLSPNMY
+96 IDLNPSIY

-132 KQLENVQA
+132 RQLENVQA
-140 CNLSEGLKFQPGL
+140 CNLAEGLKFQPGL

-163 YTQLRMNGLSGG
+163 YTQLRMNGLTGG

-230 TKIPSSNNYSLGYDF
+230 TKIPTSNNYSLGYDF

-251 TQDKVIYGNATVIS
+251 TQDKVISGNATVIS

-285 HNGDNFSEL
+285 HNEDNFSEL

-313 QKLEANLGSLYEYRY
+313 QKLEANLGSIHEYRY
-328 GGEMV
+328 GGEMIDGI
-333 NSVPHFSMQSEERVH
+333 PHFSMQSEERVH
-348 NVLLANLDYQINFN
+348 DVLLGNLDYQINFN

-375 KTNRTHYTGIR
+375 QTNRTHYTGIR
-386 PDIGSNEDA
+386 PEIGSAADV

-419 TVSQFFGPNVLTL
+419 TINKFFGPNVLTL
-432 GSEVIS
+432 GSEVVA

-445 STYNYLVD
+445 STYNYIVD
-453 QKVIT
+453 QKVVT
-458 QGVFFQSDWELTE
+458 QGVFFQSDWELTK

-484 SLLDNIVVSPRLSF
+484 SLLDDIVVSPRLSF
-498 LYKLRKETQFRLSY
+498 LYKLRRETQFRLTY

-546 ERSRS
+546 ERSKS
-551 LSTSLNYD
+551 LSASVNYD
-559 KATEEYVYG
+559 RASEQYVYG
-568 FTLEGFYTHLKD
+568 FTFEGFYTHLKD
-580 AFYQDPTGDSD
+580 AFYQDPSGSD
-591 SYGDIFVKRNGP
+591 SYGDIFVKRNGA
-603 GATVKGLT
+603 GARVKGLT
-611 MEFRANLKGKIQ
+611 MEFRANFMQKVQ
-623 LESGFTLQESLYD
+623 LESGLTLQQSLYD
-636 EAIAYSE
+636 EAVEYSD

-653 SPDYYGYATLSY
+653 SPDYYGYATISY
-665 NPNSKI
+665 NPSPKL

-680 GEMNVLHLAGAPG
+680 GAMSLIHLAGAPG
-693 QLNDEFLVS
+693 QLEDEFLES
-702 PVFNNIG
+702 PVFNAIG
-709 LKSTY
+709 IKSTY
-714 IQTFKEIGI
+714 IHILKESEI
-723 KIEYSVGVKNLTNDF
+723 KIEYSVGIKNLTNDF
-738 QKEFDS
+738 QQEFDS
-744 FKDRDS
+744 SKNRDS

-762 YFGLVLKSI
+762 YFGLTLKSI

>member
-1 MKMKL
+1 MRF
-6 ISKLVI
+6 ISKLVVLLI
-12 VIMLVNP
+12 CINP
-19 LVVSSQI
+19 LIVNAQI
-26 LKGKI
+26 LQGKI
-31 TSNGV
+31 TSEGV
-36 EVPFANII
+36 EVPFATII
-44 LKDRGVGVS
+44 FKDSGVGVS
-53 SNENGYYKFEKLE
+53 SNEDGFYKFEKLK
-66 KGYHQIIVSSL
+66 KGYHQIIASSL
-77 GMNKK
+77 GMIKK

-88 MDGVNVID
+88 KEGLNVID
-96 IDLSPNMY
+96 IDLNPSIY

-132 KQLENVQA
+132 RQLENVQA
-140 CNLSEGLKFQPGL
+140 CNLAEGLKFQPGL

-163 YTQLRMNGLSGG
+163 YTQLRMNGLTGG

-230 TKIPSSNNYSLGYDF
+230 TKIPTSNNYSLGYDF

-251 TQDKVIYGNATVIS
+251 TQDKVISGNATVIS
-265 DNKNS
+265 ANKNS

-313 QKLEANLGSLYEYRY
+313 QKLEANLGSIHEYRY
-328 GGEMV
+328 GGEMIDGI
-333 NSVPHFSMQSEERVH
+333 PHFSMQSEERVH
-348 NVLLANLDYQINFN
+348 DVLLGNLDYQINFN
-362 DSRSSFIAYLAAQ
+362 DARSSFIAYLAAQ
-375 KTNRTHYTGIR
+375 QTNRTHYTGIR
-386 PDIGSNEDA
+386 PEIGSAADV

-419 TVSQFFGPNVLTL
+419 TINKFFGPNVLTI
-432 GSEVIS
+432 GSEVVA

-445 STYNYLVD
+445 STYNYIVD
-453 QKVIT
+453 QKVVT
-458 QGVFFQSDWELTE
+458 QGVFFQSDWELTK

-498 LYKLRKETQFRLSY
+498 LYKLRRETQFRLTY

-546 ERSRS
+546 ERSKS
-551 LSTSLNYD
+551 LSASVNYD
-559 KATEEYVYG
+559 RASEQYVYG
-568 FTLEGFYTHLKD
+568 FTFEGFYTHLKD
-580 AFYQDPTGDSD
+580 AFYQDPSGSD
-591 SYGDIFVKRNGP
+591 SYGDIFVKRNGA
-603 GATVKGLT
+603 GARVKGLT
-611 MEFRANLKGKIQ
+611 MEFRANFMQKVQ
-623 LESGFTLQESLYD
+623 LESGLTLQQSLYD
-636 EAIAYSE
+636 EAVEYSD

-653 SPDYYGYATLSY
+653 SPDYYGYATISY
-665 NPNSKI
+665 NPSPKL

-680 GEMNVLHLAGAPG
+680 GAMSLIHLAGAPG
-693 QLNDEFLVS
+693 QLEDEFLES
-702 PVFNNIG
+702 PVFNAIG
-709 LKSTY
+709 IKSTY
-714 IQTFKEIGI
+714 IQILKESGI

-738 QKEFDS
+738 QQEFDS
-744 FKDRDS
+744 SKNRDS

-762 YFGLVLKSI
+762 YFGLTLKSI

>member
-1 MKMKL
+1 MRFVK
-6 ISKLVI
+6 KLVI
-12 VIMLVNP
+12 LSICISP
-19 LVVSSQI
+19 LIVSSQI
-26 LKGKI
+26 LQGKI
-31 TSNGV
+31 TSDGV

-44 LKDRGVGVS
+44 VKDSGVGVS
-53 SNENGYYKFEKLE
+53 SNKDGFYRFEKLK
-66 KGYHQIIVSSL
+66 KGYHQIIISSL
-77 GMNKK
+77 GMIKK

-88 MDGVNVID
+88 KVGLNVID
-96 IDLSPNMY
+96 IDLNTSVY

-132 KQLENVQA
+132 RQLENVQA
-140 CNLSEGLKFQPGL
+140 CSLAEGLKFQPGL

-163 YTQLRMNGLSGG
+163 YTQLRMNGLTGG

-230 TKIPSSNNYSLGYDF
+230 TKIPTRNNYSLGYDF

-270 GATFFVNNRNRGWYD
+270 GATFFVNNRNRGLYD

-294 PSLRDNTF
+294 PSLKDNTF

-313 QKLEANLGSLYEYRY
+313 QKLEANLGSIHEYRY
-328 GGEMV
+328 GGEMIDR
-333 NSVPHFSMQSEERVH
+333 VPHFSMQSEERVH
-348 NVLLANLDYQINFN
+348 DVLLGNLDYQINFN

-375 KTNRTHYTGIR
+375 QTNRTHYTGIR
-386 PDIGSNEDA
+386 PEIGSAADVA
-395 IHLENPPYGTSLNT
+395 HLENPPYGLSLNT
-409 TKQAGFQINH
+409 TKQAGFQVNH
-419 TVSQFFGPNVLTL
+419 TISKFFGPNVLTI
-432 GSEVIS
+432 GSEIVS

-445 STYNYLVD
+445 STYNYVVD
-453 QKVIT
+453 QKVVT

-484 SLLDNIVVSPRLSF
+484 SLLDDIVVSPRLSF
-498 LYKLRKETQFRLSY
+498 LYKLRRETQFRLTY

-531 GGGISRIILADDLKQ
+531 GGGVSRIILADDLKQ
-546 ERSRS
+546 ERSKS
-551 LSTSLNYD
+551 LSASVNYD
-559 KATEEYVYG
+559 MATEEYVYG
-568 FTLEGFYTHLKD
+568 FTFEGFYTHLKD

-591 SYGDIFVKRNGP
+591 AYGDIFVKRNGA
-603 GATVKGLT
+603 GAAVKGLT
-611 MEFRANLKGKIQ
+611 MELRANFKQKVQ
-623 LESGFTLQESLYD
+623 LESGFTLQKSLYD
-636 EAIAYSE
+636 EAVEYSD

-653 SPDYYGYATLSY
+653 SPDYYGYATISY
-665 NPNSKI
+665 NPSAKL

-680 GEMNVLHLAGAPG
+680 GEMSLIHLAGASG
-693 QLNDEFLVS
+693 QLEDEFLES
-702 PVFNNIG
+702 PVFNAIG
-709 LKSTY
+709 IKSTY
-714 IQTFKEIGI
+714 IQVLKESGI

-738 QKEFDS
+738 QQEFDS
-744 FKDRDS
+744 LKNRDS

-762 YFGLVLKSI
+762 YFGLTLKSI

>member
-1 MKMKL
+1 MRF
-6 ISKLVI
+6 ISKLVVLLI
-12 VIMLVNP
+12 CINP
-19 LVVSSQI
+19 LIVNAQI
-26 LKGKI
+26 LQGKI
-31 TSNGV
+31 TSEGV
-36 EVPFANII
+36 EVPFATII
-44 LKDRGVGVS
+44 FKDSGVGVS
-53 SNENGYYKFEKLE
+53 SNEDGFYKFEKLK
-66 KGYHQIIVSSL
+66 KGYHQIIASSL
-77 GMNKK
+77 GMIKK

-88 MDGVNVID
+88 KEGLNVID
-96 IDLSPNMY
+96 IDLKPSIY

-132 KQLENVQA
+132 RQLENVQA
-140 CNLSEGLKFQPGL
+140 CNLAEGLKFQPGL

-163 YTQLRMNGLSGG
+163 YTQLRMNGLTGG

-230 TKIPSSNNYSLGYDF
+230 TKIPTSNNYSLGYDF

-251 TQDKVIYGNATVIS
+251 TQDKVISGNATVIS
-265 DNKNS
+265 GNKNS

-313 QKLEANLGSLYEYRY
+313 QKLEANLGSIHEYRY
-328 GGEMV
+328 GGEMIDGI
-333 NSVPHFSMQSEERVH
+333 PHFSMQSEERVH
-348 NVLLANLDYQINFN
+348 DVLLGNLDYQINFN

-375 KTNRTHYTGIR
+375 QTNRTHYTGIR
-386 PDIGSNEDA
+386 PEIGSAADV

-419 TVSQFFGPNVLTL
+419 TISKFFGPNVLTL
-432 GSEVIS
+432 GSEVVA

-453 QKVIT
+453 QKVVT
-458 QGVFFQSDWELTE
+458 QGVFFQSDWELTK

-498 LYKLRKETQFRLSY
+498 LYKLRRETQFRLTY

-546 ERSRS
+546 ERSKS
-551 LSTSLNYD
+551 LSASVNYD
-559 KATEEYVYG
+559 RASEQYVYG
-568 FTLEGFYTHLKD
+568 FTFEGFYTHLKD
-580 AFYQDPTGDSD
+580 AFYQDPSGSD
-591 SYGDIFVKRNGP
+591 SYGDIFVKRNGA
-603 GATVKGLT
+603 GARVKGLT
-611 MEFRANLKGKIQ
+611 MEFRANFMQKVQ
-623 LESGFTLQESLYD
+623 LESGLTLQQSLYD
-636 EAIAYSE
+636 EAVEYSD

-653 SPDYYGYATLSY
+653 SPDYYGYATISY
-665 NPNSKI
+665 NPSPKL

-680 GEMNVLHLAGAPG
+680 GAMSLIHLAGAPG
-693 QLNDEFLVS
+693 QLEDEFLES
-702 PVFNNIG
+702 PVFNAIG
-709 LKSTY
+709 IKSTY
-714 IQTFKEIGI
+714 IQFIKKSGI

-738 QKEFDS
+738 QQEFDS
-744 FKDRDS
+744 SKNRDS

-762 YFGLVLKSI
+762 YFGLTLKSI

>member
-1 MKMKL
+1 MRF
-6 ISKLVI
+6 ISKLVVLLI
-12 VIMLVNP
+12 CINP
-19 LVVSSQI
+19 LIVNAQI
-26 LKGKI
+26 LQGKI
-31 TSNGV
+31 TSEGV
-36 EVPFANII
+36 EVPFATII
-44 LKDRGVGVS
+44 FKDSGVGVS
-53 SNENGYYKFEKLE
+53 SNEDGFYKFEKLK
-66 KGYHQIIVSSL
+66 KGYHQIIASSL
-77 GMNKK
+77 GMIKK

-88 MDGVNVID
+88 KEGLNVID
-96 IDLSPNMY
+96 IDLNPSIY

-132 KQLENVQA
+132 RQLENVQA
-140 CNLSEGLKFQPGL
+140 CNLAEGLKFQPGL

-163 YTQLRMNGLSGG
+163 YTQLRMNGLTGG

-230 TKIPSSNNYSLGYDF
+230 TKIPTSNNYSLGYDF

-251 TQDKVIYGNATVIS
+251 TQDKVISGNATVIS
-265 DNKNS
+265 ANKNS

-313 QKLEANLGSLYEYRY
+313 QKLEANLGSIHEYRY
-328 GGEMV
+328 GGEMIDGI
-333 NSVPHFSMQSEERVH
+333 PHFSMQSEERVH
-348 NVLLANLDYQINFN
+348 DVLLGNLDYQINFN
-362 DSRSSFIAYLAAQ
+362 DARSSFIAYLAAQ
-375 KTNRTHYTGIR
+375 QTNRTHYTGIR
-386 PDIGSNEDA
+386 PEIGSAADV
-395 IHLENPPYGTSLNT
+395 IHLESPPYGTSLNT

-419 TVSQFFGPNVLTL
+419 TINKFFGPNVLTI
-432 GSEVIS
+432 GSEVVA

-453 QKVIT
+453 QKVVT
-458 QGVFFQSDWELTE
+458 QGVFFQSDWELTK

-498 LYKLRKETQFRLSY
+498 LYKLRRETQFRLTY

-546 ERSRS
+546 ERSKS
-551 LSTSLNYD
+551 LSASVNYD
-559 KATEEYVYG
+559 RASEQYVYG
-568 FTLEGFYTHLKD
+568 FTFEGFYTHLKD
-580 AFYQDPTGDSD
+580 AFYQDPSGSD
-591 SYGDIFVKRNGP
+591 SYGDIFVKRNGA
-603 GATVKGLT
+603 GARVKGLT
-611 MEFRANLKGKIQ
+611 MEFRANFMQKVQ
-623 LESGFTLQESLYD
+623 LESGLTLQQSLYD
-636 EAIAYSE
+636 EALEYSD

-653 SPDYYGYATLSY
+653 SPDYYGYATISY
-665 NPNSKI
+665 NPSPKL

-680 GEMNVLHLAGAPG
+680 GAMSLIHLAGAPG
-693 QLNDEFLVS
+693 QLEDEFIVS
-702 PVFNNIG
+702 PVFNAIG
-709 LKSTY
+709 IKSTY
-714 IQTFKEIGI
+714 IQILKESGI

-738 QKEFDS
+738 QQEFDS
-744 FKDRDS
+744 SKNRDS

-762 YFGLVLKSI
+762 YFGLTLKSI

>member
-1 MKMKL
+1 MRF
-6 ISKLVI
+6 ISKLVVLLI
-12 VIMLVNP
+12 CINP
-19 LVVSSQI
+19 LIVNAQI
-26 LKGKI
+26 LQGKI
-31 TSNGV
+31 TSDGV
-36 EVPFANII
+36 EVPFATII
-44 LKDRGVGVS
+44 FKDSGVGVS
-53 SNENGYYKFEKLE
+53 SNEDGYYKFEKL
-66 KGYHQIIVSSL
+66 KNGYHQIIVSSL
-77 GMNKK
+77 GMIKK

-88 MDGVNVID
+88 KEGLNVID
-96 IDLSPNMY
+96 IDLKPSIY

-132 KQLENVQA
+132 RQLENVQA
-140 CNLSEGLKFQPGL
+140 CNLAEGLKFQPGL

-163 YTQLRMNGLSGG
+163 YTQLRMNGLTGG

-196 EQIPTN
+196 EQIPAN

-230 TKIPSSNNYSLGYDF
+230 TKIPTSNNYSLGYDF

-251 TQDKVIYGNATVIS
+251 TQDKVISGNATVIS
-265 DNKNS
+265 ANKNS

-313 QKLEANLGSLYEYRY
+313 QKLEANLGSIHEYRY
-328 GGEMV
+328 GGEMIDGI
-333 NSVPHFSMQSEERVH
+333 SHFSMQSEERVH
-348 NVLLANLDYQINFN
+348 DVLLGNLDYQINFN

-375 KTNRTHYTGIR
+375 QTNRTHYTGIR
-386 PDIGSNEDA
+386 PEIGSTADV
-395 IHLENPPYGTSLNT
+395 IHLKNPPYGTSLNT
-409 TKQAGFQINH
+409 TKQAGFQMNH
-419 TVSQFFGPNVLTL
+419 TISKFFGPNVLTI
-432 GSEVIS
+432 GSEVVA

-453 QKVIT
+453 QKVVT

-484 SLLDNIVVSPRLSF
+484 SLLDNIVASPRLSF
-498 LYKLRKETQFRLSY
+498 LYKLRRETQIRLTY

-546 ERSRS
+546 ERSKS
-551 LSTSLNYD
+551 LSASVNYD
-559 KATEEYVYG
+559 RASEQYVYG
-568 FTLEGFYTHLKD
+568 FTFEGFYTHLKD
-580 AFYQDPTGDSD
+580 AFFQDPSGSD
-591 SYGDIFVKRNGP
+591 SYGDIFIKRNGA
-603 GATVKGLT
+603 GARVKGLT
-611 MEFRANLKGKIQ
+611 MEFRANFKQKVQ
-623 LESGFTLQESLYD
+623 LESGLTLQQSLYD
-636 EAIAYSE
+636 EAVEYSD

-653 SPDYYGYATLSY
+653 SPNYYGYATISY
-665 NPNSKI
+665 NPNSKL

-680 GEMNVLHLAGAPG
+680 GAMSLIHLAGAPG
-693 QLNDEFLVS
+693 QLEDEFLES
-702 PVFNNIG
+702 PVFNAIG
-709 LKSTY
+709 IKSTY
-714 IQTFKEIGI
+714 IQVLKESGI

-738 QKEFDS
+738 QQEFDS
-744 FKDRDS
+744 SKNRDS
-750 NFIYGPSLPRTI
+750 NFVYGPSLPRTI
-762 YFGLVLKSI
+762 YLGLTLKSI

>member
-1 MKMKL
+1 MRF
-6 ISKLVI
+6 ISKLVVLLI
-12 VIMLVNP
+12 CINP
-19 LVVSSQI
+19 LIVNAQI
-26 LKGKI
+26 LQGKI
-31 TSNGV
+31 TSEGV
-36 EVPFANII
+36 EVPFATII
-44 LKDRGVGVS
+44 FKDSGVGVS
-53 SNENGYYKFEKLE
+53 SNEDGFYKFEKLK
-66 KGYHQIIVSSL
+66 KGYHQIIASSL
-77 GMNKK
+77 GMIKK

-88 MDGVNVID
+88 KEGLNVID
-96 IDLSPNMY
+96 IDLKPSIY

-132 KQLENVQA
+132 RQLENVQA
-140 CNLSEGLKFQPGL
+140 CNLAEGLKFQPGL

-163 YTQLRMNGLSGG
+163 YTQLRMNGLTGG

-230 TKIPSSNNYSLGYDF
+230 TKIPTSNNYSLGYDF

-251 TQDKVIYGNATVIS
+251 TQDKVISGNATVIS
-265 DNKNS
+265 GNKNS

-313 QKLEANLGSLYEYRY
+313 QKLEANLGSIHEYRY
-328 GGEMV
+328 GGEMIDGI
-333 NSVPHFSMQSEERVH
+333 PHFSMQSEERVH
-348 NVLLANLDYQINFN
+348 DVLLGNLDYQINFN

-375 KTNRTHYTGIR
+375 QTNRTHYTGIR
-386 PDIGSNEDA
+386 PEIGSAADV

-419 TVSQFFGPNVLTL
+419 TINKFFGPNVLTL
-432 GSEVIS
+432 GSEVVA

-453 QKVIT
+453 QKVVT
-458 QGVFFQSDWELTE
+458 QGVFFQSDWELTK

-498 LYKLRKETQFRLSY
+498 LYKLRRETQFRLTY

-546 ERSRS
+546 ERSKS
-551 LSTSLNYD
+551 LSASVNYD
-559 KATEEYVYG
+559 RASEQYVYG
-568 FTLEGFYTHLKD
+568 FTFEGFYTHLKD
-580 AFYQDPTGDSD
+580 AFYQDPSGSD
-591 SYGDIFVKRNGP
+591 SYGDIFVKRNGA
-603 GATVKGLT
+603 GARVKGLT
-611 MEFRANLKGKIQ
+611 MEFRANFMQKVQ
-623 LESGFTLQESLYD
+623 LESGLTLQQSLYD
-636 EAIAYSE
+636 EAVEYSD

-653 SPDYYGYATLSY
+653 SPDYYGYATISY
-665 NPNSKI
+665 NPSPKL

-680 GEMNVLHLAGAPG
+680 GAMSLIHLAGAPG
-693 QLNDEFLVS
+693 QLEDEFLES
-702 PVFNNIG
+702 PVFNAIG
-709 LKSTY
+709 IKSTY
-714 IQTFKEIGI
+714 IQFVKKSGI

-738 QKEFDS
+738 QQEFDS
-744 FKDRDS
+744 SKNRDS

-762 YFGLVLKSI
+762 YFGLTLKSI

>member
-1 MKMKL
+1 MRF
-6 ISKLVI
+6 ISKLVVLLI
-12 VIMLVNP
+12 CINP
-19 LVVSSQI
+19 LIVNAQI
-26 LKGKI
+26 LQGKI
-31 TSNGV
+31 TSDGV
-36 EVPFANII
+36 EVPFATII
-44 LKDRGVGVS
+44 FKDSGVGVS
-53 SNENGYYKFEKLE
+53 SNEDGYYKFEKL
-66 KGYHQIIVSSL
+66 KNGYHQIIVSSL
-77 GMNKK
+77 GMIKK

-88 MDGVNVID
+88 KEGLNVID
-96 IDLSPNMY
+96 IDLKPSIY

-132 KQLENVQA
+132 RQLENVQA
-140 CNLSEGLKFQPGL
+140 CNLAEGLKFQPGL

-163 YTQLRMNGLSGG
+163 YTQLRMNGLTGG

-196 EQIPTN
+196 EQIPAN

-230 TKIPSSNNYSLGYDF
+230 TKIPTSNNYSLGYDF

-251 TQDKVIYGNATVIS
+251 TQDKVISGNATVIS
-265 DNKNS
+265 ANKNS

-313 QKLEANLGSLYEYRY
+313 QKLEANLGSIHEYRY
-328 GGEMV
+328 GGEMIDGI
-333 NSVPHFSMQSEERVH
+333 PHFSMQSEERVH
-348 NVLLANLDYQINFN
+348 DVLLGNLDYQINFN
-362 DSRSSFIAYLAAQ
+362 DARSSFIAYLAAQ
-375 KTNRTHYTGIR
+375 QTNRTHYTGIR
-386 PDIGSNEDA
+386 PESGSAADV

-419 TVSQFFGPNVLTL
+419 TISKFFGPNMLTI
-432 GSEVIS
+432 GSEVVA

-453 QKVIT
+453 QKVVT
-458 QGVFFQSDWELTE
+458 QGVFFQSDWELTK

-498 LYKLRKETQFRLSY
+498 LYKLRRETQFRLTY

-546 ERSRS
+546 ERSKS
-551 LSTSLNYD
+551 LSASVNYD
-559 KATEEYVYG
+559 RASEQHVYG
-568 FTLEGFYTHLKD
+568 FTFEGFYTHLKD
-580 AFYQDPTGDSD
+580 AFYQDPSGSD
-591 SYGDIFVKRNGP
+591 SYGDIFVKRNGA
-603 GATVKGLT
+603 GARVKGLT
-611 MEFRANLKGKIQ
+611 MEFRVNFMQKVQ
-623 LESGFTLQESLYD
+623 LESGLTLQQSLYD
-636 EAIAYSE
+636 EAVEYSD

-653 SPDYYGYATLSY
+653 SPDYYGYATISY
-665 NPNSKI
+665 NPSPKL

-680 GEMNVLHLAGAPG
+680 GAMSLIHLEGAPG
-693 QLNDEFLVS
+693 QLEDEFLES
-702 PVFNNIG
+702 PVFNAIG
-709 LKSTY
+709 IKSTY
-714 IQTFKEIGI
+714 IQILKESGI

-738 QKEFDS
+738 QQEFDS
-744 FKDRDS
+744 SKNRDS

-762 YFGLVLKSI
+762 YFGLTLKSI

>member
-1 MKMKL
+1 MRF
-6 ISKLVI
+6 ISKLVVLLI
-12 VIMLVNP
+12 CINP
-19 LVVSSQI
+19 LIVNAQI
-26 LKGKI
+26 LQGKI
-31 TSNGV
+31 TSDGV
-36 EVPFANII
+36 EVPFATII
-44 LKDRGVGVS
+44 FKDSGVGVS
-53 SNENGYYKFEKLE
+53 SNEDGFYKFEKLK
-66 KGYHQIIVSSL
+66 KGYHQIIASSL
-77 GMNKK
+77 GMIKK

-88 MDGVNVID
+88 KEGLNVID
-96 IDLSPNMY
+96 IDLNPSIY

-132 KQLENVQA
+132 RQLENVQA
-140 CNLSEGLKFQPGL
+140 CNLAEGLKFQPGL

-163 YTQLRMNGLSGG
+163 YTQLRMNGLTGG

-230 TKIPSSNNYSLGYDF
+230 TKTPNSNNYSLGYDF

-251 TQDKVIYGNATVIS
+251 TQDKVISGNATVIS
-265 DNKNS
+265 GNKNS

-313 QKLEANLGSLYEYRY
+313 QKLEANLGSIHEYRY
-328 GGEMV
+328 GGEMIDGI
-333 NSVPHFSMQSEERVH
+333 PHFSMQSEERVH
-348 NVLLANLDYQINFN
+348 DVLLGNLDYQINFN

-375 KTNRTHYTGIR
+375 QTNRTHYTGIR
-386 PDIGSNEDA
+386 PEIGSAADV

-419 TVSQFFGPNVLTL
+419 TINKFFGPNVLTL
-432 GSEVIS
+432 GSEVVA

-445 STYNYLVD
+445 STYNYIVD
-453 QKVIT
+453 QKVVT
-458 QGVFFQSDWELTE
+458 QGVFFQSDWELTK

-484 SLLDNIVVSPRLSF
+484 SLLDDIVVSPRLSF
-498 LYKLRKETQFRLSY
+498 LYKLRRETQFRLTY

-546 ERSRS
+546 ERSKS
-551 LSTSLNYD
+551 LSASVNYD
-559 KATEEYVYG
+559 RASEQYVFG
-568 FTLEGFYTHLKD
+568 FTFEGFYTHLKD

-591 SYGDIFVKRNGP
+591 SYGDIFVKRNGA
-603 GATVKGLT
+603 GARVKGLT
-611 MEFRANLKGKIQ
+611 MEFRANFMQKVQ
-623 LESGFTLQESLYD
+623 LESGLTLQQSLYD
-636 EAIAYSE
+636 EAVEYSE

-653 SPDYYGYATLSY
+653 SPDYYGYATISY
-665 NPNSKI
+665 NPNPKL

-680 GEMNVLHLAGAPG
+680 GAMSLIHLAGAPG
-693 QLNDEFLVS
+693 QLEDEFLES
-702 PVFNNIG
+702 PVFNAIG
-709 LKSTY
+709 IKSTY
-714 IQTFKEIGI
+714 IQFVKKSGI

-738 QKEFDS
+738 QQEFDS
-744 FKDRDS
+744 SKNRDS

-762 YFGLVLKSI
+762 YFGLTLKSI

>member
-1 MKMKL
+1 MRFVKKL
-6 ISKLVI
+6 ILLSI
-12 VIMLVNP
+12 FISP
-19 LVVSSQI
+19 LIVSSQ
-26 LKGKI
+26 LLQGKI
-31 TSNGV
+31 TSDGV
-36 EVPFANII
+36 EVPFANIVI
-44 LKDRGVGVS
+44 DRQLRGVS
-53 SNENGYYKFEKLE
+53 SDEFGYYKMEKLRL
-66 KGYHQIIVSSL
+66 GRHQLIVSSI
-77 GMNKK
+77 GMVKK
-82 KLDIDI
+82 KLEVNIK
-88 MDGVNVID
+88 DGLNIID
-96 IDLSPNMY
+96 IDLTPTIY
-104 NLDQVVVTGTKTFK
+104 NLDQVVITGTKTFK
-118 RRTQS
+118 RKTQS

-132 KQLENVQA
+132 KKLQNVQA
-140 CNLSEGLKFQPGL
+140 CNLAEGLKFQPGL

-181 NGRAIFSPLTGLYGM
+181 NGRAVFSPLTGLYGM

-230 TKIPSSNNYSLGYDF
+230 TKTPSINNYSLGYDL

-251 TQDKVIYGNATVIS
+251 SEDKVIYGNATVIS

-294 PSLRDNTF
+294 PKLIDNTF

-333 NSVPHFSMQSEERVH
+333 DGVPHFSMQSEERVH
-348 NVLLANLDYQINFN
+348 NVLLGNLDYQINFN
-362 DSRSSFIAYLAAQ
+362 DARSSFIAYLAAQ
-375 KTNRTHYTGIR
+375 QTNRTHYTGIR
-386 PDIGSNEDA
+386 PDIGSTDDV
-395 IHLENPPYGTSLNT
+395 IHLQNPPYGTSLNT

-419 TVSQFFGPNVLTL
+419 TISNFFGPNILTL
-432 GSEVIS
+432 GSELVA

-453 QKVIT
+453 QNVVT
-458 QGVFFQSDWELTE
+458 HGLFFQSDWELTE
-471 SFNLLSGARFDKH
+471 SFNLLSGARFDNH

-498 LYKLRKETQFRLSY
+498 LYKLREETQFRITY

-546 ERSRS
+546 ERSKS
-551 LSTSLNYD
+551 LSASINYD
-559 KATEEYVYG
+559 TATEEYIYG
-568 FTLEGFYTHLKD
+568 FTIEGFYTHLKD
-580 AFYQDPTGDSD
+580 AFYQDPSGSD
-591 SYGDIFVKRNGP
+591 SFGDIFIKRNGS

-611 MEFRANLKGKIQ
+611 MELRANFKKKVQ
-623 LESGFTLQESLYD
+623 LESGFTLQQSLYD
-636 EAIAYSE
+636 EEIEYSE
-643 NLPLKKEFLR
+643 NLPSRKEFLR

-680 GEMNVLHLAGAPG
+680 GAMNLLHLAGAPG

-702 PVFNNIG
+702 PVFNTIG
-709 LKSTY
+709 FKSTY
-714 IQTFKEIGI
+714 IQSFKSSGIKMEYSIGI
-723 KIEYSVGVKNLTNDF
+723 KNLTNDY
-738 QKEFDS
+738 QQEFDS
-744 FKDRDS
+744 LKNRDS

>member
-1 MKMKL
+1 MRFVK
-6 ISKLVI
+6 KLVI
-12 VIMLVNP
+12 LSICISP
-19 LVVSSQI
+19 LIVSSQI
-26 LKGKI
+26 LQGKI
-31 TSNGV
+31 TSDGV

-44 LKDRGVGVS
+44 VKDSGVGVS
-53 SNENGYYKFEKLE
+53 SNKDGFYRFEKLK
-66 KGYHQIIVSSL
+66 KGYHQIIISSL
-77 GMNKK
+77 GMIKK

-88 MDGVNVID
+88 KVGLNVID
-96 IDLSPNMY
+96 IDLNPSVY

-132 KQLENVQA
+132 RQLENVQA
-140 CNLSEGLKFQPGL
+140 CNLAEGLKFQPGL

-163 YTQLRMNGLSGG
+163 YTQLRMNGLTGG

-230 TKIPSSNNYSLGYDF
+230 TKIPTRNNYSLGYDY

-270 GATFFVNNRNRGWYD
+270 GATFFVNNRNRGLYD

-294 PSLRDNTF
+294 PSLKDNTF

-313 QKLEANLGSLYEYRY
+313 QKIEANFGSIHEYRY
-328 GGEMV
+328 GGEMIDR
-333 NSVPHFSMQSEERVH
+333 VPHFSMQSEERVH
-348 NVLLANLDYQINFN
+348 DVLLGNLDYQINFN
-362 DSRSSFIAYLAAQ
+362 DSKSSFIAYLAAQ
-375 KTNRTHYTGIR
+375 QTNRTHYTGIR
-386 PDIGSNEDA
+386 PDIGSADDI

-419 TVSQFFGPNVLTL
+419 TISKFFGPNVLTL
-432 GSEVIS
+432 GSEVVA

-445 STYNYLVD
+445 STYNYVVD
-453 QKVIT
+453 QKVVT
-458 QGVFFQSDWELTE
+458 HGVFFQSDWELTE
-471 SFNLLSGARFDKH
+471 SFNMLSGARFDKH
-484 SLLDNIVVSPRLSF
+484 SLLDDIVVSPRLSF
-498 LYKLRKETQFRLSY
+498 LYKLRRETQFRLTY

-531 GGGISRIILADDLKQ
+531 GGGVSRIILADDLKQ
-546 ERSRS
+546 ERSKS
-551 LSTSLNYD
+551 LSASVNYD
-559 KATEEYVYG
+559 RATEEYVYG
-568 FTLEGFYTHLKD
+568 FTFEGFYTHLKD

-591 SYGDIFVKRNGP
+591 SYGDIFVKRNGA

-611 MEFRANLKGKIQ
+611 MELRANFKQKVQ
-623 LESGFTLQESLYD
+623 LESGFTLQQSLYD
-636 EAIAYSE
+636 EAVEYSD
-643 NLPLKKEFLR
+643 NLPLMKEFLR
-653 SPDYYGYATLSY
+653 SPDYYGYATISY
-665 NPNSKI
+665 NPSAKL

-680 GEMNVLHLAGAPG
+680 GAMSLIHLAGAPG
-693 QLNDEFLVS
+693 QLEDEFLES
-702 PVFNNIG
+702 PVFNAIG
-709 LKSTY
+709 IKSTY
-714 IQTFKEIGI
+714 IQVLKESGL
-723 KIEYSVGVKNLTNDF
+723 KIEYSLGVKNLTNDF
-738 QKEFDS
+738 QQEFDS
-744 FKDRDS
+744 SKNRDS

-762 YFGLVLKSI
+762 YFGLTLKSI